1 MSLTRVGGDL
11 LKQPLNIGTGV
22 TITPDGNASFSGIV
36 TAANLVGSDGRPIA
50 SGAGLGTAVVAG
62 SYARG
67 GGGRCPIFPDQRLQS
82 YSWSLHGPSQGTSY
96 PKEQPLRLQSVCS
109 SGCILASCCFLSRV
123 RCAKL

>member
-62 SYARG
+62 SDEG
-67 GGGRCPIFPDQRLQS
+67 GEQIYYTNTVLNITIILLLILPIVP
-82 YSWSLHGPSQGTSY
+82 
-96 PKEQPLRLQSVCS
+96 
-109 SGCILASCCFLSRV
+109 ILLYTVSRSCC
-123 RCAKL
+123 